1 MKVSFRQLSHAIA
14 LANRAN
20 FRLAAADLH
29 ISQPALTR
37 SIKALEESLSVE
49 LFDRLSSGVELTPA
63 GKVFLERG
71 RRVLQ
76 EGEDMERA
84 LSDFLGLA
92 TGSLVV
98 STGPYPGDALVP
110 DAMAALMRLAP
121 DLSCRIWE
129 TDWKDVPEQLLS
141 RESDLA
147 IAELSDLQGDERF
160 QTEVLVS
167 DRLYFVC
174 RRDHPLAAKAQ
185 IKSGD
190 FGEYPL
196 VGNRVPDRVMRTIGI
211 ANAQPGGVSSSM
223 LFRCKIDVS
232 TFAATKRI
240 VLASDGITLAPLVQV
255 AQELRKNTM
264 TVLKAE
270 VPAIHLHSG
279 LIHLKARSLSPVAN
293 QFVKE
298 LRRTKQQMDEQ
309 SAALKRRYEVVQ

>member
-63 GKVFLERG
+63 GEVFLERG

-110 DAMAALMRLAP
+110 DAMATLMRLAP

-129 TDWKDVPEQLLS
+129 SDWKDVPEHLLS

-147 IAELSDLQGDERF
+147 IAELSDLQADERF
-160 QTEVLVS
+160 QTEVLVN

-190 FGEYPL
+190 FSEYPL
-196 VGNRVPDRVMRTIGI
+196 VGNRVPDRVMQTIGI
-211 ANAQPGGVSSSM
+211 ANA
-223 LFRCKIDVS
+223 
-232 TFAATKRI
+232 
-240 VLASDGITLAPLVQV
+240 
-255 AQELRKNTM
+255 
-264 TVLKAE
+264 
-270 VPAIHLHSG
+270 
-279 LIHLKARSLSPVAN
+279 
-293 QFVKE
+293 
-298 LRRTKQQMDEQ
+298 
-309 SAALKRRYEVVQ
+309 